1 MSYLQNTKCCNLYA
15 APGFTFQNYYLF
27 LLLVICNK
35 VMSYYLLPVISN
47 VAPLSFNFQK
57 KSLKN
62 AVEFRIDTSRSEL
75 MP

>member
-15 APGFTFQNYYLF
+15 APGFAFQNYYL
-27 LLLVICNK
+27 LVVICNK

-57 KSLKN
+57 TSLKK